1 MENQKGVNMQS
12 KIMLAKES
20 YDKSEK
26 QIMQLEREWYG
37 GRYLVNGSNHYELNV
52 MAILIYLLKQYNG
65 SFIELNDFF
74 HSNKIDNHHFQKIM
88 KKYLFQDYVQAFLLK
103 NIDLDDYLLL
113 GIGLFY
119 NEYKMTRDNSVE
131 GNKSLNLT
139 LQYLLKIEELNSFSL
154 MQVGLNDGTILL
166 DMVMKYHLTSYL
178 AFNRDDRLMVLLQL
192 RSLLLDMLDIQLIEA
207 DIYNGEFALRNQ
219 SFDRILCV
227 PLWNY
232 RFDKRLI
239 LNPRVKNRLDSI
251 CTQPV
256 YSDWLEVMAAFEQL
270 SDDGVMVALMT
281 NSSLTNS
288 QNQAIRRYL
297 VECGYIQSVI
307 ELPDL
312 LLEFKR
318 FPLYAVVLSHNNKHI
333 QFIDAS
339 KAYTQERRYKNID
352 LEHFKKI
359 MEGFDNNCYSAELIR
374 VKVEEFNLLPKR
386 YTIDPI
392 NYDGISLGEIC
403 NISRGPVI
411 PSKELDEI
419 TTLEDTGIRYVYSQA
434 LDSQQVDMSQLPFVD
449 KSKLGKSSQVIE
461 EDSLVLTRTSP
472 FKSNMLHLQPGTG
485 VIINGNLFSI
495 TIAPKYRNLYL
506 LDYIAAFFN
515 STVGREQIERLASG
529 SVIKSISIKDLKSL
543 AIPNVSIEQQRRFL
557 GQTDKIIET
566 RMELLK
572 KLDYVNQDLNKL
584 VEEEFNW

>member
-1 MENQKGVNMQS
+1 MENQEGVNMQS

-37 GRYLVNGSNHYELNV
+37 GRYLVNSSNYYDLNV

-74 HSNKIDNHHFQKIM
+74 HSNKINNHHFQKIM

-103 NIDLDDYLLL
+103 NTDLDDYLLL

-392 NYDGISLGEIC
+392 NYDGISLGKIC

-419 TTLEDTGIRYVYSQA
+419 TTLEDTGIRYVYSQV
-434 LDSQQVDMSQLPFVD
+434 LDTQQVDMSQLPFVD

-472 FKSNMLHLQPGTG
+472 FKSNMLHLQPGAG

-515 STVGREQIERLASG
+515 STLGREQIERLASG

-572 KLDYVNQDLNKL
+572 KLDDVNQELNKL
-584 VEEEFNW
+584 VEGEFNW

>member
-1 MENQKGVNMQS
+1 MENQEGVSMQS
-12 KIMLAKES
+12 KIMLAKET

-26 QIMQLEREWYG
+26 QIIQLEREWYG
-37 GRYLVNGSNHYELNV
+37 RRYLVNSSNYYELNV

-88 KKYLFQDYVQAFLLK
+88 KKYLFQDYVQEFLLK
-103 NIDLDDYLLL
+103 NTDLDDFLLL

-119 NEYKMTRDNSVE
+119 NEYKMNRDNSVE

-207 DIYNGEFALRNQ
+207 DIYNGEFALRNK
-219 SFDRILCV
+219 SFERILCV

-281 NSSLTNS
+281 NSSLSNS

-359 MEGFDNNCYSAELIR
+359 MDGFDNNCYSAELMR
-374 VKVEEFNLLPKR
+374 VKAEEFNLLPKR

-434 LDSQQVDMSQLPFVD
+434 LDTQQVDMSQLPFVD
-449 KSKLGKSSQVIE
+449 KSRLGKSSQVIE

-472 FKSNMLHLQPGTG
+472 FKSNMLHLQPGAG

-515 STVGREQIERLASG
+515 STLGREQIERLASG

-543 AIPNVSIEQQRRFL
+543 AIPEVSIDQQRSFL
-557 GQTDKIIET
+557 NQTDKIIKT

-572 KLDYVNQDLNKL
+572 KLDEINQELNKL